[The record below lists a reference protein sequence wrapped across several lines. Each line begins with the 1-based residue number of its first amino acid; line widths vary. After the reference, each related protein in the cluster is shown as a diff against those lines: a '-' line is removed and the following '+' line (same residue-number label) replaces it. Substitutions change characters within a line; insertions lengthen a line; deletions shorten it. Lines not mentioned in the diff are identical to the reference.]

1 MFRKISRFFNNVRHK
16 KLIIAAVL
24 IVGLLFVLA
33 PLLLFVYSTNE
44 GVQDVAED
52 TIGRQSD
59 PDTSTSDAT
68 LLQIAESPS
77 YYYGKTVQVKG
88 QIEEMYSD
96 TVFTI
101 TNMETYVDVLV
112 ATNEDTKQDQS
123 TRRLYGDNRPIV
135 IQGVLRE
142 YEGHEVEQE
151 FGVTI
156 PGTSEESTD
165 TSPVIVADTLRATE
179 EEKLRNLEWLSAS
192 RLIATKYV
200 YVTIIF
206 R

>member
-1 MFRKISRFFNNVRHK
+1 MFRKLSHFFNNIRHK
-16 KLIIAAVL
+16 KLIIAVVL
-24 IVGLLFVLA
+24 IVGLLLVAA

-44 GVQDVAED
+44 GVQDVAEN
-52 TIGRQSD
+52 TVGRQPD

-68 LLQIAESPS
+68 LLLIAESPS
-77 YYYGKTVQVKG
+77 DYYGKTVQVKG
-88 QIEEMYSD
+88 QIEEVYSD

-112 ATNEDTKQDQS
+112 VTNEDTEQDQS
-123 TRRLYGDNRPIV
+123 VRQLYGDNRPIV

-142 YEGHEVEQE
+142 YGGHEVEQE

-165 TSPVIVADTLRATE
+165 TRPVIIADTLRAAE
-179 EEKLRNLEWLSAS
+179 EEKLRNLE
-192 RLIATKYV
+192 
-200 YVTIIF
+200 
-206 R
+206 